1 MGRSGYGEEMD
12 IEYKSQAYPEIAL
25 CGELVLYSVIII
37 REPAILVNVLPSAA
51 LRLSMPL
58 LKSLGHSAIV

>member
-25 CGELVLYSVIII
+25 CGELGSVFSYHYQGAGNIGECLAFGRI
-37 REPAILVNVLPSAA
+37 AA
-51 LRLSMPL
+51 EHAVAEESW
-58 LKSLGHSAIV
+58 S